1 MLTSCNIHIR
11 IERAADKSLRLRP
24 ASPAS
29 HFSYG
34 LLFGVG
40 NAMVRETSAVMLSQ
54 YFKRRREL
62 VEVVA
67 SAGTGVGVAVFTNVF
82 HLGIG

>member
-1 MLTSCNIHIR
+1 MNLT
-11 IERAADKSLRLRP
+11 L
-24 ASPAS
+24 SPPPPFHS
-29 HFSYG
+29 SYG

-40 NAMVRETSAVMLSQ
+40 NAMVRETSAVMLSS

-62 VEVVA
+62 VEAVA
-67 SAGTGVGVAVFTNVF
+67 SAGTGVGVAIFTNVF

>member
-1 MLTSCNIHIR
+1 
-11 IERAADKSLRLRP
+11 
-24 ASPAS
+24 
-29 HFSYG
+29 
-34 LLFGVG
+34 
-40 NAMVRETSAVMLSQ
+40 MVRETSAVMLSS